1 MLRAY
6 ERIQIFNYFI
16 LFRVLLYQFALANL
30 KKPVKTTVGMLTYE
44 NYLLYFLNTSNIQQR
59 PGV

>member
-1 MLRAY
+1 MLRVY

-16 LFRVLLYQFALANL
+16 LFRVLFYQFALANL

-44 NYLLYFLNTSNIQQR
+44 NGLL
-59 PGV
+59 